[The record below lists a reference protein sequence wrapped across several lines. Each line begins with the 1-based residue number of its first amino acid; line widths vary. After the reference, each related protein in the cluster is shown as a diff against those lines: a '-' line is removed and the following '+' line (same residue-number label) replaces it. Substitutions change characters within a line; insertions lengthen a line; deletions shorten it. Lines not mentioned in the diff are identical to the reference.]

1 MISIVFRIISCYFL
15 LEWKRFF
22 VQSSCII
29 FCSEFLYYFLFRV
42 PVLFSVQGSCIIFCS
57 RFLYYFLFRV
67 PVLFSVQGSCII
79 FCSGSCIIFCSGFLY
94 YFLFRVPVLFTV
106 QSSCIIFCSVFLYY
120 FLFRVPVLFS
130 TNEGMYLRLLDKE
143 VKIEKNLIKVNFPK
157 KRLNKKFITL
167 SPQILRLN

>member
-1 MISIVFRIISCYFL
+1 MMISIVFRIISCYFL

-42 PVLFSVQGSCIIFCS
+42 PVLFSV
-57 RFLYYFLFRV
+57 RV
-67 PVLFSVQGSCII
+67 PVLFSVQDSY
-79 FCSGSCIIFCSGFLY
+79 IIFCSGFLY